1 MRALI
6 ESAGFHEIDAR
17 LESRSIAFDSFA
29 AYFRGT
35 ENGAG
40 LTGQEFVRLPA
51 DLQRRVR
58 DEVRQ
63 GLGIER
69 DDQRVVIEMD
79 VMIGSGRR

>member
-6 ESAGFHEIDAR
+6 QGAGFHDIDVQ
-17 LESRSIAFDSFA
+17 LESHSVAFDSFA
-29 AYFRGT
+29 AYFRGA

-40 LTGQEFVRLPA
+40 LAGQEFVRLPA

-69 DDQRVVIEMD
+69 DDQRVVIQMD
-79 VMIGSGRR
+79 VLIGSGRR